1 MDPIDN
7 WGAFQ
12 SGLHGQEPTEA
23 DLATSEQL
31 KQVDLSN
38 DQRRCF
44 ENQGIF
50 PRRSPVGISD
60 ATKKSWDN
68 RGCFGL
74 TIVNT
79 SQKIQIKYRLF
90 VCNIF
95 IMCFFQLE
103 TGIRKW

>member
-38 DQRRCF
+38 DL
-44 ENQGIF
+44 EDV
-50 PRRSPVGISD
+50 SK
-60 ATKKSWDN
+60 T
-68 RGCFGL
+68 RG
-74 TIVNT
+74 
-79 SQKIQIKYRLF
+79 
-90 VCNIF
+90 
-95 IMCFFQLE
+95 FFHEDL
-103 TGIRKW
+103 